1 MWSEGYLGKGE
12 VIEECGSQRLGQRT
26 EATYWAL
33 LQPAGSWVRGESFLA
48 QGDAVQ
54 FALHRRHQGAAAAK
68 GQKPL
73 EAVVFGTRFILFF

>member
-1 MWSEGYLGKGE
+1 M
-12 VIEECGSQRLGQRT
+12 
-26 EATYWAL
+26 
-33 LQPAGSWVRGESFLA
+33 RGESFLA

-54 FALHRRHQGAAAAK
+54 FALHWRHQGAAAAK

>member
-1 MWSEGYLGKGE
+1 MKSVAHKGWDRE
-12 VIEECGSQRLGQRT
+12 LRRPAGLFCSR
-26 EATYWAL
+26 
-33 LQPAGSWVRGESFLA
+33 AGSWVRGESFLA

>member
-1 MWSEGYLGKGE
+1 M
-12 VIEECGSQRLGQRT
+12 
-26 EATYWAL
+26 
-33 LQPAGSWVRGESFLA
+33 RGESFPA

-73 EAVVFGTRFILFF
+73 EADVLGTRFILFF